1 MEHTKKKTKK
11 KIKDKV
17 GDLLSDPAHVNQQ
30 KENSDELPTI
40 GF

>member
-1 MEHTKKKTKK
+1 MN
-11 KIKDKV
+11 KV

-30 KENSDELPTI
+30 KENSDELPTT